1 MKPTVLLTT
10 VLLSLTCFSVTVGAH
25 ELRNYL
31 NRPSLQAST
40 NTSSQVCKIKFFTY
54 DQQNWKNLSY
64 GLMQGLYTNAPQPC
78 LQC

>member
-1 MKPTVLLTT
+1 MKPTLLLTI
-10 VLLSLTCFSVTVGAH
+10 LLVSLACFSVTADAH
-25 ELRNYL
+25 EFRNYL

-40 NTSSQVCKIKFFTY
+40 NTTSKICKIKFFAY

-64 GLMQGLYTNAPQPC
+64 GLMQGLYTNAPEPC

>member
-1 MKPTVLLTT
+1 MKPTLLLTI
-10 VLLSLTCFSVTVGAH
+10 VLVSFACFSVTADAH
-25 ELRNYL
+25 EFRNYL

-40 NTSSQVCKIKFFTY
+40 NTTSQICKIKFFAY

-64 GLMQGLYTNAPQPC
+64 GLMQGLYTNAPEPC

>member
-1 MKPTVLLTT
+1 MKPIVLLTT
-10 VLLSLTCFSVTVGAH
+10 VVLSLACFSVTVGAH

-40 NTSSQVCKIKFFTY
+40 NTTSQICKIKFFAY

-64 GLMQGLYTNAPQPC
+64 GLMQGLYTNPPEPC